1 MGMVFSPASFDEY
14 AQKVV
19 HYTADRDKNG
29 HIIRDERGVVSM
41 SYNPLESS
49 HVFYDD
55 ILCSSDLKE
64 TSDQTIEEHFR
75 HVEKLVKRLSFHQA
89 KINFGKSQIGVSRI
103 MYLGW
108 NVSYNHLVPDKA
120 RVTRLLE
127 SEMPTSKKGLRAY
140 LGLLNH

>member
-29 HIIRDERGVVSM
+29 HIIRDEKGVVSM

-75 HVEKLVKRLSFHQA
+75 QVEKLVKRLSFTKQRLIW
-89 KINFGKSQIGVSRI
+89 KITDRSKSDHVFG
-103 MYLGW
+103 L
-108 NVSYNHLVPDKA
+108 NVSYNHLVPEQSPSYPLA
-120 RVTRLLE
+120 
-127 SEMPTSKKGLRAY
+127 GI
-140 LGLLNH
+140 